1 MGKVSR
7 AFFQNGIARHLGEK
21 LRAVVV
27 GPANGVDVG
36 VVRLPDGRALV
47 STTDPIY
54 IVPQYGWE
62 RAAWFAFHI
71 LASDLTTSGVAPQ
84 YVTMDWNL
92 PMDIE
97 DDQIETML
105 RIIDRECRKYGAAI
119 VTGHTGRYEGCA
131 YPMVG
136 GATFL
141 AIAPKD
147 GWVTSNMARPGN
159 HLLVTKTAA
168 LEATAILSNTFPDLI
183 ERKLGADV
191 TKRARALFDSM
202 STVDDALAAASVGV
216 RRGGVWAM
224 HDATEGGVRN
234 AVWEMA
240 QASGLGVDVNLASVH
255 VDPAVSA
262 VQLRDKGVYSPEER
276 TEAGRR
282 LRDLSRGF
290 GVPFLVNDDPQLARQ
305 MDADG
310 VHVGRDDP
318 SPRIARAVLGPQAI
332 IGVTV
337 YGKPGE
343 ESAAAEGGADYT
355 SVGPFFPSS
364 TKPEE
369 PVLPMRVLD
378 AVVHRSPLP
387 VFAIGGVT
395 AKNAALLA
403 RHRVAGVAVVS
414 AIMEAPDPRRAAEAI
429 RRAFFGASGP

>member
-7 AFFQNGIARHLGEK
+7 AFFENVIARHLGEK
-21 LRAVVV
+21 RRDVVV
-27 GPANGVDVG
+27 GPANGVDVA

-97 DDQIETML
+97 DEQIETML
-105 RIIDRECRKYGAAI
+105 RITDRECRKYGAAI

-141 AIAPKD
+141 AIAPKT
-147 GWVTSNMARPGN
+147 GWVTANMARPGN

-168 LEATAILSNTFPDLI
+168 LEATAILSNTFPDVA

-191 TKRARALFDSM
+191 TRHARALFDSM
-202 STVDDALAAASVGV
+202 STVDDALAAASIGL

-240 QASGLGVDVNLASVH
+240 QASGLGVDVNLARVP
-255 VDPAVSA
+255 VDPDAVSD
-262 VQLRDKGVYSPEER
+262 V
-276 TEAGRR
+276 
-282 LRDLSRGF
+282 
-290 GVPFLVNDDPQLARQ
+290 
-305 MDADG
+305 
-310 VHVGRDDP
+310 
-318 SPRIARAVLGPQAI
+318 IARLKREEMLAEDIGHVTKKGQACRDQ
-332 IGVTV
+332 GRPL
-337 YGKPGE
+337 KPADRDPFWVAFSRALAGE
-343 ESAAAEGGADYT
+343 
-355 SVGPFFPSS
+355 
-364 TKPEE
+364 
-369 PVLPMRVLD
+369 
-378 AVVHRSPLP
+378 
-387 VFAIGGVT
+387 I
-395 AKNAALLA
+395 
-403 RHRVAGVAVVS
+403 
-414 AIMEAPDPRRAAEAI
+414 
-429 RRAFFGASGP
+429 